1 MGWYWVSMEHHCL
14 VLGGTESQL
23 EVVVRSNGLAH
34 LVGIQR
40 QVEVVEQ
47 AGSVFLHALKTRE
60 SLVEIVFAADLII
73 RYILVNSPS
82 PFPPVLELY
91 HTNLLSSTN
100 LLVEFFVF

>member
-1 MGWYWVSMEHHCL
+1 MHCS
-14 VLGGTESQL
+14 SQL
-23 EVVVRSNGLAH
+23 EVVVRSNGLAR

-47 AGSVFLHALKTRE
+47 ADFAFLHALKTTE

-73 RYILVNSPS
+73 RYILFNSPS
-82 PFPPVLELY
+82 PFSPVLELY